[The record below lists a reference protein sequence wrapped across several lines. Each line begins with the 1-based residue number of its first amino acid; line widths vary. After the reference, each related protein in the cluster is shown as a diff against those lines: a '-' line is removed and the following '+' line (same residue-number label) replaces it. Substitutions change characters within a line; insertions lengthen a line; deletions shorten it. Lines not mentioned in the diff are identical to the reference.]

1 MRRILLALSLC
12 LALALLAAPATL
24 AAGPD
29 TTSAVAWLRQQQQPD
44 GGFAGLNGKTD
55 PSTTADVALAL
66 SAAGVDPAG
75 VATSGKSVLDFL
87 RANAA
92 GYGAS
97 TGGAAKLAL
106 AAEAAGL
113 DPRSFGGTDLI
124 GKLQSAYDAK
134 TGLYDAQ
141 VYVDG
146 LAVLAL
152 HGAGASLGTD
162 AVKGLTSHQAADGS
176 WAFDGDTAPGKGDSN
191 TTAIVLQ
198 ALVAAGASGSPAIQH
213 GIAYMTSARTPDGAY
228 VSQPGQENPPVG
240 DANSTAL
247 AIESLLATG
256 QSIDSPSV
264 SAALTALRALQN
276 PSGAF
281 AYRPDAKQDNLL
293 ATVQAIPAL
302 AGWTYL
308 QPRSGG
314 VAGTVAPATGGARA
328 GVPLVALA
336 AGLALAALALGGTL
350 RLRATD

>member
-1 MRRILLALSLC
+1 MRRILLACSLC
-12 LALALLAAPATL
+12 LALALLVAPATL
-24 AAGPD
+24 AAGQE
-29 TTSAVAWLRQQQQPD
+29 TTSAVNWLRQQQQPD

-66 SAAGVDPAG
+66 SAAGIDPAG
-75 VATSGKSVLDFL
+75 VTKDGKSVIDFL

-106 AAEAAGL
+106 AAESAGL
-113 DPRSFGGTDLI
+113 DPRAFSGDDLI
-124 GKLQSAYDAK
+124 AKLQAAYDAK
-134 TGLYDAQ
+134 TGLYDPQ

-152 HGAGASLGTD
+152 SGAGAPLGVD
-162 AVKGLTSHQAADGS
+162 VVQGLTSHQGADGS

-198 ALVAAGASGSPAIQH
+198 ALVAAGASGSPAIQR
-213 GIAYMTSARTPDGAY
+213 GLAYMASARTPNGSY

-247 AIESLLATG
+247 AIETLLATG
-256 QSIDSPSV
+256 QTTRSPAV
-264 SAALTALRALQN
+264 SAALSALRSLQN

-308 QPRSGG
+308 PRT
-314 VAGTVAPATGGARA
+314 AGAVAPDTGQARDA
-328 GVPLVALA
+328 VSVAALA
-336 AGLALAALALGGTL
+336 AALALAALALGGAL
-350 RLRATD
+350 RLRAVR